1 MVCSRWPEPRKS
13 KKNKTADHMSTES
26 DKSPNGVCSF
36 VLYFRGF
43 CMFCSRWPEPQKL
56 KTKQNCRPH
65 VHRVRQEPQWG
76 LQFCCS
82 FWIFEVFASPMGSA
96 VLLFFVFR
104 GFCMVCFAVY
114 CCYHI
119 KLPFTLR
126 NPCRT
131 LQNLAKSKLS
141 HPPPSPPALL
151 KNPTAPGIP
160 GSNHN
165 EPQQPPPKTVAAPQP
180 GSTRAMETGRLY
192 GDRDAYKAMSFD
204 RENPVCD
211 GLSGLWQGAARVQ
224 IPFEEVRRGSEPRP
238 LGALGQFHAKKER
251 R

>member
-1 MVCSRWPEPRKS
+1 
-13 KKNKTADHMSTES
+13 MSTES

-36 VLYFRGF
+36 VVLFGF
-43 CMFCSRWPEPQKL
+43 SRFL
-56 KTKQNCRPH
+56 H
-65 VHRVRQEPQWG
+65 PQWG
-76 LQFCCS
+76 LQFCC
-82 FWIFEVFASPMGSA
+82 FLFFEVFAWFA
-96 VLLFFVFR
+96 LLYTVVITSN
-104 GFCMVCFAVY
+104 CPSLCEIHVE
-114 CCYHI
+114 
-119 KLPFTLR
+119 PFK
-126 NPCRT
+126 T
-131 LQNLAKSKLS
+131 LQNQNF
-141 HPPPSPPALL
+141 HIPPPHPPALL